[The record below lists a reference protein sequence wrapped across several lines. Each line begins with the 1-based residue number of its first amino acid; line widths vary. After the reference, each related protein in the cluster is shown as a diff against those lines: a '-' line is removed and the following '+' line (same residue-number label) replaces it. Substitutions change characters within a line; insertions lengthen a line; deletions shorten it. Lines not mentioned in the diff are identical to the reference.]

1 MNNQLK
7 ILIADDNTAHRVLI
21 KRSIQKCLINAQIVE
36 ANSLSSA
43 KSILTEDTAK
53 ERFTLAVFDLNL
65 GDGRGTELVRL
76 LRCSKLSADSVAI
89 VLSTSTSLED
99 IKECYQAGAN
109 CYLHKEDN
117 PEVFSQVLTSALNFF
132 LRSRTTS

>member
-1 MNNQLK
+1 MNNQIK

-21 KRSIQKCLINAQIVE
+21 KRSIQKCLNDAQIVE
-36 ANSLSSA
+36 AGSLSAA
-43 KSILTEDTAK
+43 KSILTAATAK

-76 LRCSKLSADSVAI
+76 LRCSKSSADSVAI

-99 IKECYQAGAN
+99 AKDCYQAGAN

-117 PEVFSQVLTSALNFF
+117 PQVFSQVLTSALQFF
-132 LRSRTTS
+132 LKSRITI